1 MVYAVI
7 AYAKL
12 LAIPLVVSYHTHV
25 PDYIP
30 KYTWPGEKRKRGGE
44 SFLFFFPGQFFSVS
58 SFSRHLAPLAQ
69 TPLPPLS
76 TPPGFVRPMWSL
88 IRFFTRAAD
97 LTLVP
102 SPTMKRVLAANGTD
116 EAGIDVWR
124 QAVDTEFFH
133 PRFRSEEVRA
143 RISEGLTASD
153 PGAVVLTYVGR
164 LGAEKNLHV
173 LKDLLAAL
181 PPSVC
186 LSLVGDGPA
195 REELEAH
202 FAGTRTHFTGMI
214 KGDDLAAAYASAD
227 IFVMPSETET
237 LGFVALEAMAS
248 GLPVVAVAAGGLV
261 DIVTRP
267 GDIGF
272 LYPAGDYKALEDS
285 TRALVKAP
293 AERARVAGLARA
305 HVETLGWLPAVR
317 SVRDGQYSRAI
328 RVFGLKRA
336 AKLVRWKAALK
347 GAAGAALVAL
357 LAVAAW
363 ALMGARRLPTGLVA

>member
-1 MVYAVI
+1 
-7 AYAKL
+7 
-12 LAIPLVVSYHTHV
+12 
-25 PDYIP
+25 
-30 KYTWPGEKRKRGGE
+30 
-44 SFLFFFPGQFFSVS
+44 
-58 SFSRHLAPLAQ
+58 
-69 TPLPPLS
+69 
-76 TPPGFVRPMWSL
+76 MWSL

-116 EAGIDVWR
+116 EGGIDVWR

-133 PRFRSEEVRA
+133 PRFRCAEMRE
-143 RISEGLTASD
+143 RISDGLTKTD
-153 PGAVVLTYVGR
+153 PDAVILTYVGR
-164 LGAEKNLHV
+164 LGAEKNLAV

-181 PPSVC
+181 PASVC

-202 FAGTRTHFTGMI
+202 FAGTRTHFTGML

-261 DIVTRP
+261 DIVSRP

-272 LYPAGDYKALEDS
+272 LYPSDDYAALEAAA
-285 TRALVKAP
+285 RALVDSP
-293 AERARVAGLARA
+293 AERARVAASARA

-328 RVFGLKRA
+328 RVFGVKRA
-336 AKLVRWKAALK
+336 AKLARWKAAFK